1 MLKCWSRR
9 WKELEPVPS
18 FEVTAFGET
27 MLRLSV
33 PSGQRLTKMRQ
44 LDVHVGG
51 AETNV
56 LGALSSLGR
65 RCGWVSAL
73 PATDLGRFVLRELA
87 AARIDS
93 SAVVLKAGRI
103 GTYYVEFAA
112 APRAVQVIYDRADAA
127 VSTLTPGDID
137 WDYLLDTRVLHLTG
151 ITAALG
157 PGCYDVTLEA
167 YKRAKDVNV
176 TTSFDVNYR
185 SKLWSAETAKE
196 KLEPILKNVDI
207 LVCGEG
213 DAQTVFGLSG
223 SPEAVLEGLKDLSGA
238 AHIILT
244 RSDEGSAVL
253 IDGELVQ
260 VEAGAAEMIDRLGA
274 GDAFTAG
281 VIDGFLDGDIVEG
294 MRRGTALAGLALTQH
309 GDMVST
315 SRPELGGLLRG
326 GQGRLVR

>member
-1 MLKCWSRR
+1 M
-9 WKELEPVPS
+9 PS

-33 PSGQRLTKMRQ
+33 PSGHRLSTMRQ
-44 LDVHVGG
+44 LDVHAGG

-73 PATDLGRFVLRELA
+73 PDTDLARFVLRELA

-93 SAVVLKAGRI
+93 SAVVVKEGRV

-112 APRAVQVIYDRADAA
+112 APRAVQVVYDRANAS
-127 VSTLTPGDID
+127 VSRLTPDDID

-151 ITAALG
+151 ITAALSQ
-157 PGCYDVTLEA
+157 GCYDTVLEA
-167 YKRAKDVNV
+167 CRRAKEQRV
-176 TTSFDVNYR
+176 TVSFDVNYR
-185 SKLWSAETAKE
+185 SKLWSAEAAGE
-196 KLEPILKNVDI
+196 KLEPILKHVDL
-207 LVCGEG
+207 LVCGER
-213 DAQTVFGLSG
+213 DAHTVFGVSG
-223 SPEAVLEGLKDLSGA
+223 APETVLQELKDLSGA
-238 AHIILT
+238 AHVILT
-244 RSDEGSAVL
+244 RSDEGSATL
-253 IDGELVQ
+253 IGGELVR
-260 VEAGAAEMIDRLGA
+260 VSAGAAEMVDRLGA

-281 VIDGFLDGDIVEG
+281 VLDGFLEGDVVEG
-294 MRRGTALAGLALTQH
+294 MKRGTALAGLALTQY

-315 SRPELGGLLRG
+315 SRAELGRLLEG